1 MIITIIDTG
10 LPVSILSLFSPS
22 NLKMHPVNYYVTLL
36 LLLVAVPV
44 FPRVDFPFCSYNLI
58 VCYTPWIASAFFS
71 AEPGLS
77 WNVEY
82 EGPME

>member
-1 MIITIIDTG
+1 MFPQCNIKRDHMISTIIDTG

-44 FPRVDFPFCSYNLI
+44 FPRVDFPFL
-58 VCYTPWIASAFFS
+58 F
-71 AEPGLS
+71 L
-77 WNVEY
+77 
-82 EGPME
+82 

>member
-1 MIITIIDTG
+1 MFPQCNIKRNHMIITIIDTG

-44 FPRVDFPFCSYNLI
+44 FPRVDFPFL
-58 VCYTPWIASAFFS
+58 F
-71 AEPGLS
+71 L
-77 WNVEY
+77 
-82 EGPME
+82 

>member
-1 MIITIIDTG
+1 MFLQCNIKRNHMIITIIDTG

-44 FPRVDFPFCSYNLI
+44 FPRVDFPFL
-58 VCYTPWIASAFFS
+58 F
-71 AEPGLS
+71 L
-77 WNVEY
+77 
-82 EGPME
+82 